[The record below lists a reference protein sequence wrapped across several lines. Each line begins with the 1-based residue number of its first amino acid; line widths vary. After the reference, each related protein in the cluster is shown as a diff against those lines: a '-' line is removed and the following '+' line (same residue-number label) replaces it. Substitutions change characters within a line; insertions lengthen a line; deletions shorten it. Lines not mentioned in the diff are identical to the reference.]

1 MNSYGSG
8 RGLSINI
15 HSHLC
20 TLRHTGYPGILSFI
34 HNGRIMVKPVD
45 DILKT
50 AWPIGGAVDVPSTII
65 GKQIFPNWPWPEWIP
80 PQQLDQS

>member
-1 MNSYGSG
+1 
-8 RGLSINI
+8 
-15 HSHLC
+15 
-20 TLRHTGYPGILSFI
+20 
-34 HNGRIMVKPVD
+34 MVKPVD